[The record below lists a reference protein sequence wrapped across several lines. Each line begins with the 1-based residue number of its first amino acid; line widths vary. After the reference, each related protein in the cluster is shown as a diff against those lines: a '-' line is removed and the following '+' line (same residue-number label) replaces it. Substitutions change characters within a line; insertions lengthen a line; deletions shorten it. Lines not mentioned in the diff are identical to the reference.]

1 MSKFKKYI
9 IHATLIL
16 FGLFIGLIGAEI
28 ALKILAHSKRGS
40 EFENF
45 DQLRREMLNPSSS
58 GERKSTNLGDLVL
71 PHVDDQIIYI
81 LKPDLNLKFMR
92 ANVRTNSF
100 GMRGPEYT
108 LEKGIDTYR
117 IILLGDSF
125 AFGWGVEE
133 NESFASVLETNLN
146 AVFKGHPKIEILNL
160 AVPGYSTFQE
170 VRLFMEKGL
179 CFSPDAVLLYFVE
192 NDFGLPFFVQD
203 IRDSSKT
210 GGLFSALEFSRLT
223 WNAAHPDAQEE
234 LVQMQGWSPNTML
247 NKLAEKTESM
257 GIPFFFAMNPKKA
270 QKKFLARLPSLKKHS
285 GVRIIELREG
295 LLRAMEARGIAA
307 KDLTLSFDPHPSPL
321 RHKILGDLMTPYFW
335 AEIDTN

>member
-1 MSKFKKYI
+1 MSKFKKYL
-9 IHATLIL
+9 IHVVLIL
-16 FGLFIGLIGAEI
+16 FGLAIGLIGAEI
-28 ALKILAHSKRGS
+28 ALKILAFNKRGS
-40 EFENF
+40 EFESL
-45 DQLRREMLNPSSS
+45 DQLRREMLNTSSS
-58 GERKSTNLGDLVL
+58 EQRKGTSLGDLVL
-71 PHVDDQIIYI
+71 PHADDQIIYV
-81 LKPDLNLKFMR
+81 LKPHLDVKFMR
-92 ANVRTNSF
+92 AKVRTNSF
-100 GMRGPEYT
+100 GMRGPEYP

-117 IILLGDSF
+117 IVLLGDSF

-133 NESFASVLETNLN
+133 NESFASVLEKNLN
-146 AVFKGHPKIEILNL
+146 HIFMGHPKIEVLNL

-170 VRLFMEKGL
+170 VMLFMEKGL

-203 IRDSSKT
+203 IRESSKT

-223 WNAAHPDAQEE
+223 WNAAHPHAQEQ

-247 NKLAEKTESM
+247 NKLAQKTESM
-257 GIPFFFAMNPKKA
+257 GIPFFFAMNPKKG
-270 QKKFLARLPSLKKHS
+270 QKKYLARLPSLKKHS

-321 RHKILGDLMTPYFW
+321 RHRILGDLMTPHFW